1 MWLLP
6 LHRSHSQYLA
16 ASLAVIDRRS
26 ASNEPLAAVESD
38 MDTLSQIVVARNR
51 LTLGPI
57 TSRLRRHTEA
67 MQLISYQYGHD
78 PSAAIHRWA
87 AGVLLTLQQEM
98 SRLEEVNQENLL
110 ALSFID
116 L

>member
-6 LHRSHSQYLA
+6 LHRSHSQYIASRLA
-16 ASLAVIDRRS
+16 AIDRRS
-26 ASNEPLAAVESD
+26 SNEPLVAAESD
-38 MDTLSQIVVARNR
+38 LHALLQFVLAENKRALVRV
-51 LTLGPI
+51 
-57 TSRLRRHTEA
+57 TSRLLRHTET
-67 MQLISYQYGHD
+67 MKLISYQYGHD

-87 AGVLLTLQQEM
+87 SGMLLTLQQEM
-98 SRLEEVNQENLL
+98 SRLEEVNRENLL

>member
-16 ASLAVIDRRS
+16 SSLAAIDRRS
-26 ASNEPLAAVESD
+26 TSNEPLVAAESD
-38 MDTLSQIVVARNR
+38 LYTLSQFVVARNG
-51 LTLGPI
+51 LALGPI

-87 AGVLLTLQQEM
+87 SGMLLTLQQEM
-98 SRLEEVNQENLL
+98 SLLEEVHRENLL